1 MSTIIFTCN
10 GTITIKSSL
19 DQYEQQWIQNLAEQT
34 NGKFK
39 KEQVEDFLLKRDHIV
54 IGGE

>member
-1 MSTIIFTCN
+1 MSTIIFTYN

-19 DQYEQQWIQNLAEQT
+19 DQYEQEWIQNLAEQT
-34 NGKFK
+34 NGKFC